1 MFLIDNQNRN
11 RSGPSQIELRS
22 AVEMMR
28 SISTFINNNNSKKE
42 TSLPNYYKQ
51 IIQSQCHSVSATVE
65 INVSQSQSHRGQRE
79 AFFQPREE
87 NENLQSCTWKRDEN
101 FWNFRLRDET
111 EKNFLSRPEWI
122 HYLQSQTRTK
132 SRLIKFSRESDSLLA
147 TGVIFSKEGGCQF
160 S

>member
-1 MFLIDNQNRN
+1 MIFKLILKIKLRDYQSIKKIPYKAIFLFWSIILCVFLIDNQNRN

-87 NENLQSCTWKRDEN
+87 NENFSYTILHMETRREFLEFQTSRRDRE
-101 FWNFRLRDET
+101 
-111 EKNFLSRPEWI
+111 
-122 HYLQSQTRTK
+122 
-132 SRLIKFSRESDSLLA
+132 KFS
-147 TGVIFSKEGGCQF
+147 F
-160 S
+160 

>member
-65 INVSQSQSHRGQRE
+65 INVSQSQSHRGQQE

-87 NENLQSCTWKRDEN
+87 NENFSYTILHMETRREFLEFQTSRRDRE
-101 FWNFRLRDET
+101 
-111 EKNFLSRPEWI
+111 
-122 HYLQSQTRTK
+122 
-132 SRLIKFSRESDSLLA
+132 KFS
-147 TGVIFSKEGGCQF
+147 V
-160 S
+160 